1 MIGSKVTPLQL
12 LQSRK
17 SPFLNILTTSPFF
30 HTYGHVS
37 VSQSLLQHLISLPA
51 VYYMSALGRSGPT
64 SSFPA
69 TFRGFVLLSA
79 SLTSCTRYLPTSI
92 SSIYSS
98 SPVSSFS
105 PTGFVGSSLFKISL
119 KCSTHLCNLSCD
131 SVLSIPFNAS
141 GFCNMRFFLQGR
153 VVNPAP
159 KLQLED
165 QWVTLSLVFYPSIC
179 SAWVTLPGV

>member
-1 MIGSKVTPLQL
+1 
-12 LQSRK
+12 
-17 SPFLNILTTSPFF
+17 
-30 HTYGHVS
+30 
-37 VSQSLLQHLISLPA
+37 
-51 VYYMSALGRSGPT
+51 MSALGRSGPT

-69 TFRGFVLLSA
+69 TFRGFVLLNA

-105 PTGFVGSSLFKISL
+105 PTGLVGSSLFIISL

-165 QWVTLSLVFYPSIC
+165 QGVTLSLGFYPSIC

>member
-1 MIGSKVTPLQL
+1 
-12 LQSRK
+12 
-17 SPFLNILTTSPFF
+17 
-30 HTYGHVS
+30 
-37 VSQSLLQHLISLPA
+37 
-51 VYYMSALGRSGPT
+51 MSALGRSGPT

-92 SSIYSS
+92 SSTT
-98 SPVSSFS
+98 PVLLFLL
-105 PTGFVGSSLFKISL
+105 SLPLDLLGHLCL
-119 KCSTHLCNLSCD
+119 KFHSCSTHLCNLSCD
-131 SVLSIPFNAS
+131 SVLSIPSNAS

-165 QWVTLSLVFYPSIC
+165 QGVTLSLGFYPSIC

>member
-1 MIGSKVTPLQL
+1 
-12 LQSRK
+12 
-17 SPFLNILTTSPFF
+17 
-30 HTYGHVS
+30 
-37 VSQSLLQHLISLPA
+37 
-51 VYYMSALGRSGPT
+51 MSALGRSGPT

-79 SLTSCTRYLPTSI
+79 SLTSCTRYLPTST

-98 SPVSSFS
+98 SSVSSFS

-119 KCSTHLCNLSCD
+119 IKCSTHLCNLSCD

-141 GFCNMRFFLQGR
+141 GICNMRFFLRGR

-165 QWVTLSLVFYPSIC
+165 QGVTLSLVFYPSIC
-179 SAWVTLPGV
+179 SAWVTLLGV